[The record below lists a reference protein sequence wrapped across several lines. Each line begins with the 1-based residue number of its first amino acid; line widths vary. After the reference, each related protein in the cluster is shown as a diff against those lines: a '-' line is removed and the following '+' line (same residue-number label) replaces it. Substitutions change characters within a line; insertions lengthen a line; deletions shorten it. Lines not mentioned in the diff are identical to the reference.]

1 MEKCGAHMH
10 DVCTTRDVCTFLAAL
25 RMSKCAAVAAHC
37 WGSIRQD
44 MTPTSEIVW
53 LLPRCL
59 RAKDKPCHTVAC
71 CGMLMDLDTFGM
83 LSKGLH
89 LTL

>member
-10 DVCTTRDVCTFLAAL
+10 DVCTTRDVCTFLATL

-44 MTPTSEIVW
+44 MTPTSEIVR

-59 RAKDKPCHTVAC
+59 RAMDKPH
-71 CGMLMDLDTFGM
+71 CGMLMDLDMFGM